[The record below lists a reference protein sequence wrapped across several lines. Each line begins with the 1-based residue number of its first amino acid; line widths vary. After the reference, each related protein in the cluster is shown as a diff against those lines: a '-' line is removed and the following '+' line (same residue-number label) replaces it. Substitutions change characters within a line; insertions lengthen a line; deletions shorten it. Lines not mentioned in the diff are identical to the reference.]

1 MMSLTAYVAALAAL
15 ALVALSLSVSL
26 RRMKV
31 GTELGLGDD
40 GVLMRRIR
48 AQGNFVEYVPLGLI
62 LLGLAEYRGA
72 AAVVLWA
79 IIGLL
84 VLGRALHAAGLL
96 TGKTPL
102 RAAGMLATYAALLI
116 GAGGAVAA

>member
-1 MMSLTAYVAALAAL
+1 
-15 ALVALSLSVSL
+15 
-26 RRMKV
+26 
-31 GTELGLGDD
+31 
-40 GVLMRRIR
+40 
-48 AQGNFVEYVPLGLI
+48 
-62 LLGLAEYRGA
+62 LAEYRGA